1 MSDFAYPL
9 HEECGVFGIY
19 DRAGTEDVAAAAYS
33 ALYAL
38 QHRGQESCGIA
49 VNDDGVIQGHRD
61 LGLVNEVFTPA
72 VLGSL
77 STPTAHMATGHV
89 RYATAGSRVR
99 ANAQPMIVRHGRG
112 TMALCHNG
120 NLTNAV
126 ELRRQLENEGAIF
139 HGSSDTEVICY
150 LITRNR
156 LRMGSIET
164 AISKTMDVLEGAYS
178 LVIMSATKL
187 IAVRDPRGYRPLC
200 IGTLPGGGYVFA
212 SESCALDAA
221 GATLL
226 RDVEPGEIVIAD
238 TKTGEL
244 RSIKDHCGRPDTQ
257 MCVFEFIYFSRPD
270 SIIEG
275 SSVHEA
281 RKQAGRFLAQEHPV
295 EADVV
300 IGVPDSGLDAALG
313 YAEESGIPYGMG
325 FVKNRY
331 IARTF
336 IQPEQGQRENS
347 VRIKLNA
354 LASVVKGKR
363 VVMVDDSIVRGTT
376 LRRSILR
383 ILGRTNPRK
392 IVIASTAPQIRYP
405 DCYGIDMS
413 ELGNFIAFQAA
424 VSLIKQHGQ
433 VRLLEEVYK
442 ACREEL
448 AKPKEERRNCV
459 KAIYEGL
466 TEAEISRE
474 ITRLVT
480 PHDAPCPVEVIF
492 QTIENLHESIE
503 GPCGDWYFT
512 GDYPTPGGYTT
523 VNVAYMRWFEGKGGR
538 AYDLPL

>member
-120 NLTNAV
+120 NLTNAL

-238 TKTGEL
+238 TKIGEL

-313 YAEESGIPYGMG
+313 YSQESGIPYGIG
-325 FVKNRY
+325 FIKNKY
-331 IARTF
+331 IGRTF
-336 IQPEQGQRENS
+336 IQGSQKQRENS
-347 VRIKLNA
+347 VRIKLNVV
-354 LASVVKGKR
+354 SSTVKGKR
-363 VVMVDDSIVRGTT
+363 VVLVDDSIVRGTT
-376 LRRSILR
+376 SARIIKLLRDAGAKEVHFRVSAPPFKYPCYFGTDIPDQKLLVATGR
-383 ILGRTNPRK
+383 NVEQINEIIGADTLGYL
-392 IVIASTAPQIRYP
+392 STEHVVQ
-405 DCYGIDMS
+405 
-413 ELGNFIAFQAA
+413 
-424 VSLIKQHGQ
+424 
-433 VRLLEEVYK
+433 
-442 ACREEL
+442 L
-448 AKPKEERRNCV
+448 AKNAK
-459 KAIYEGL
+459 
-466 TEAEISRE
+466 
-474 ITRLVT
+474 
-480 PHDAPCPVEVIF
+480 
-492 QTIENLHESIE
+492 
-503 GPCGDWYFT
+503 CGFCT
-512 GDYPTPGGYTT
+512 
-523 VNVAYMRWFEGKGGR
+523 A
-538 AYDLPL
+538 

>member
-49 VNDDGVIQGHRD
+49 VNDDGVITGHRD
-61 LGLVNEVFTPA
+61 LGLVNEVFTPE
-72 VLGSL
+72 VLASL
-77 STPTAHMATGHV
+77 STTTAHMATGHV
-89 RYATAGSRVR
+89 RYATAGTRIR

-212 SESCALDAA
+212 SESCALDAT
-221 GATLL
+221 GAALL
-226 RDVEPGEIVIAD
+226 RDVEPGEIVVVD

-244 RSIKDHCGRPDTQ
+244 RSIKDHCGRPDS
-257 MCVFEFIYFSRPD
+257 V
-270 SIIEG
+270 IEG

-313 YAEESGIPYGMG
+313 YSQESGIPYGIG
-325 FVKNRY
+325 FIKNKY
-331 IARTF
+331 IGRTF
-336 IQPEQGQRENS
+336 IQGSQKQRENS
-347 VRIKLNA
+347 VRIKLNVV
-354 LASVVKGKR
+354 SSTVKGKR
-363 VVMVDDSIVRGTT
+363 VVLVDDSIVRGTT
-376 LRRSILR
+376 SARIIKLLRDAGAAEVHFMVSAPPFKYPCYFGTDIPDQKL
-383 ILGRTNPRK
+383 LVATGRTLEQINE
-392 IVIASTAPQIRYP
+392 VIGADT
-405 DCYGIDMS
+405 
-413 ELGNFIAFQAA
+413 LGYLSNEHVVQ
-424 VSLIKQHGQ
+424 
-433 VRLLEEVYK
+433 
-442 ACREEL
+442 L
-448 AKPKEERRNCV
+448 AKNAK
-459 KAIYEGL
+459 
-466 TEAEISRE
+466 
-474 ITRLVT
+474 
-480 PHDAPCPVEVIF
+480 
-492 QTIENLHESIE
+492 
-503 GPCGDWYFT
+503 CGFCTACFT
-512 GDYPTPGGYTT
+512 GEYAVEPESVLSTDIHDRHLNDRPKDAKKLG
-523 VNVAYMRWFEGKGGR
+523 E
-538 AYDLPL
+538 

>member
-49 VNDDGVIQGHRD
+49 VNDDGVINGHRD

-72 VLGSL
+72 VLASI
-77 STPTAHMATGHV
+77 SKPTAHMATGHV

-120 NLTNAV
+120 NLTNAI

-226 RDVEPGEIVIAD
+226 RDVEPGEIVVAD
-238 TKTGEL
+238 AKTGEL

-257 MCVFEFIYFSRPD
+257 MCVFEFIYFARPD
-270 SIIEG
+270 SVIDG
-275 SSVHEA
+275 SSVHVA
-281 RKQAGRFLAQEHPV
+281 RQRAGAFLALEHPV
-295 EADVV
+295 QADIV

-313 YAEESGIPYGMG
+313 YARQSGIPYGMG
-325 FVKNRY
+325 FIKNKY
-331 IARTF
+331 IGRTF
-336 IQPEQGQRENS
+336 ISPTQAMRENE
-347 VRIKLNA
+347 VNIKLNPIR
-354 LASVVKGKR
+354 SVVEGKR
-363 VVMVDDSIVRGTT
+363 VVLIDDSIVRGTT
-376 LRRSILR
+376 SRQIVVLLREAGAVQVHLR
-383 ILGRTNPRK
+383 ISAPPFITPCYFGTDIPDSEHLIAHDRSPEEICALTGADSLGFLPLK
-392 IVIASTAPQIRYP
+392 VLHQIAP
-405 DCYGIDMS
+405 DAG
-413 ELGNFIAFQAA
+413 
-424 VSLIKQHGQ
+424 
-433 VRLLEEVYK
+433 
-442 ACREEL
+442 
-448 AKPKEERRNCV
+448 
-459 KAIYEGL
+459 
-466 TEAEISRE
+466 
-474 ITRLVT
+474 
-480 PHDAPCPVEVIF
+480 
-492 QTIENLHESIE
+492 
-503 GPCGDWYFT
+503 CGFCDGCFT
-512 GDYPTPGGYTT
+512 GNYPI
-523 VNVAYMRWFEGKGGR
+523 R
-538 AYDLPL
+538 L

>member
-49 VNDDGVIQGHRD
+49 VNDDGVITGHRD
-61 LGLVNEVFTPA
+61 LGLVNEVFTPE
-72 VLGSL
+72 VLASL
-77 STPTAHMATGHV
+77 STTTAHMATGHV
-89 RYATAGSRVR
+89 RYATAGTRVR

-212 SESCALDAA
+212 SESCALDAT
-221 GATLL
+221 GASLL
-226 RDVEPGEIVIAD
+226 RDVEPGEIVVVD

-244 RSIKDHCGRPDTQ
+244 RSIKDHCGRPDS
-257 MCVFEFIYFSRPD
+257 V
-270 SIIEG
+270 IEG

-313 YAEESGIPYGMG
+313 YSQESGIPYGIG
-325 FVKNRY
+325 FIKNKY
-331 IARTF
+331 IGRTF
-336 IQPEQGQRENS
+336 IQGSQKQRENS
-347 VRIKLNA
+347 VRIKLNVV
-354 LASVVKGKR
+354 SSTVKGKR
-363 VVMVDDSIVRGTT
+363 VVLVDDSIVRGTT
-376 LRRSILR
+376 SARIIKLLRDAGAAEVHFMVSAPPFKYPCYFGTDIPDQKL
-383 ILGRTNPRK
+383 LVATGRTLEQINE
-392 IVIASTAPQIRYP
+392 VIGADT
-405 DCYGIDMS
+405 
-413 ELGNFIAFQAA
+413 LGYLSNEHVVQ
-424 VSLIKQHGQ
+424 
-433 VRLLEEVYK
+433 
-442 ACREEL
+442 L
-448 AKPKEERRNCV
+448 AKNAK
-459 KAIYEGL
+459 
-466 TEAEISRE
+466 
-474 ITRLVT
+474 
-480 PHDAPCPVEVIF
+480 
-492 QTIENLHESIE
+492 
-503 GPCGDWYFT
+503 CGFCTACFT
-512 GDYPTPGGYTT
+512 GEYAVEPESVLSTDIHDRHLNDRPKDAKKLG
-523 VNVAYMRWFEGKGGR
+523 E
-538 AYDLPL
+538 